1 MCVVKGRFNLCP
13 CRFAFLRGCGCVLSE
28 RALKEVPSE
37 TCHKVKLSSLLC
49 INLSQLFHPVYY
61 NFHQCGTLF
70 KSEDV
75 TIINGTEEDVKR
87 QREAMEERRLQAKQ
101 AKMAKVGLCI

>member
-1 MCVVKGRFNLCP
+1 MHCDV
-13 CRFAFLRGCGCVLSE
+13 
-28 RALKEVPSE
+28 
-37 TCHKVKLSSLLC
+37 
-49 INLSQLFHPVYY
+49 
-61 NFHQCGTLF
+61 HQCGTLF

-101 AKMAKVGLCI
+101 AKMAKVSYV